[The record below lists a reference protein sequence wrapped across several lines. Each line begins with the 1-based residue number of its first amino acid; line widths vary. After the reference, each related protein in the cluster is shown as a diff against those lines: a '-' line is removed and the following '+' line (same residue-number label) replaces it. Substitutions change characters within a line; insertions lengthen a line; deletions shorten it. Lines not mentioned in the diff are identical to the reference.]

1 MFAENLQ
8 RQTENISIW
17 FQGGVRRSVIIFS
30 IIVICLLAPIYF
42 LGIFSSSSWFR
53 LFVNPN
59 KLDIASYYIP
69 KFIPQ
74 NPLITSP
81 TQTVPLKD
89 GSNEL
94 YFSINNKDNPEIG
107 FYPFVYDIQ
116 VLDKNGAAINQETRS
131 TYILPGDTR
140 YITYK
145 SQDGRA
151 DKLIINRSD
160 RTVPIYYNP
169 LSKKLKKP
177 DLVISNEK
185 YNIRTFT
192 NYMTISFTLK
202 NRDKVNIKNV
212 DVIFTVRDKQDSI
225 IGVGDFVVSD
235 VKPGEQR
242 GLDIPYTQHLDR
254 TPATV
259 EIIPLVNF
267 LELDNFYLTKD
278 SN

>member
-8 RQTENISIW
+8 RQIENISIW

-30 IIVICLLAPIYF
+30 IIVICLLVPIYF

-59 KLDIASYYIP
+59 KLDTASYYIP

-74 NPLITSP
+74 NPLIISP

-94 YFSINNKDNPEIG
+94 YFSINNKENPEIG

-116 VLDKNGAAINQETRS
+116 VLDKGGAAINQETRS

-151 DKLIINRSD
+151 DKLIINQSD

-177 DLVISNEK
+177 DLAISNEK

-225 IGVGDFVVSD
+225 IGVGDFAVSD

-242 GLDIPYTQHLDR
+242 DVDIPYTQHLDR
-254 TPATV
+254 MPATI

>member
-8 RQTENISIW
+8 RQIENISIW

-42 LGIFSSSSWFR
+42 LGIFSSGSWFR
-53 LFVNPN
+53 LFINKD
-59 KLDIASYYIP
+59 KLDTTSYYIP
-69 KFIPQ
+69 KFISQ
-74 NPLITSP
+74 NPLIISP

-151 DKLIINRSD
+151 DKLIINQNN

-177 DLVISNEK
+177 DLVVSNEK

-192 NYMTISFTLK
+192 NYMTIGFTMK

-225 IGVGDFVVSD
+225 IGVGDFVVSN
-235 VKPGEQR
+235 VQPNEQR
-242 GLDIPYTQHLDR
+242 DIDIPYTQHQDR

-267 LELDNFYLTKD
+267 LELDNFYLTKNSD
-278 SN
+278 